1 MMVGVL
7 LAAGAS
13 SRMKSPKAL
22 KKEGK
27 ASYLTI
33 GVRHLWPSCT
43 TVIAVLG
50 AHAAAIQKSVEEE
63 FTRLAE
69 AGQLQLDMAVALKR
83 GVKGFEIHFE
93 RNARWKS
100 GMLSSAQA
108 GLRAALEFKPKGI
121 LVLPVDHPSVQA
133 ATISEL
139 ATVLEQAMTASGKPA
154 ERRTFAYAL
163 VPRYRGRR
171 GHPLAVSP
179 ALAAA
184 IVADRK
190 AESLSDAVRR
200 NARLVGYLDIE
211 DPGTVRNVNRP
222 GD

>member
-13 SRMKSPKAL
+13 TRMKSPKAL
-22 KKEGK
+22 KRQGK
-27 ASYLTI
+27 SSYLTI
-33 GVRHLWPSCT
+33 GVRHLWTACS
-43 TVIAVLG
+43 TVVAVLG
-50 AHAAAIQKSVEEE
+50 ANGAAIQKSVEEE
-63 FTRLAE
+63 FTLLSE
-69 AGQLQLDMAVALKR
+69 SGQLNIDMAVALKR

-93 RNARWKS
+93 RNAKWKS

-108 GLRAALEFKPKGI
+108 GLRSALEFKPKGI

-133 ATISEL
+133 ATVAEL
-139 ATVLEQAMTASGKPA
+139 ATVLEQAIAACGKPA
-154 ERRTFAYAL
+154 ERRKFAYAL

-171 GHPLAVSP
+171 GHPLALSP
-179 ALAAA
+179 ALATA
-184 IVADRK
+184 IAADRK

-200 NARLVGYLDIE
+200 HARLVGYLDVE
-211 DPGTVRNVNRP
+211 DAGIVRNVNTK

>member
-13 SRMKSPKAL
+13 ARMKAPKAL
-22 KKEGK
+22 KQEGR
-27 ASYLTI
+27 ASYLSI
-33 GVRHLWPSCT
+33 GVRHLWTACG
-43 TVIAVLG
+43 TVVAVLG
-50 AHAAAIQKSVEEE
+50 ANGAAIQKTVEEE

-69 AGQLQLDMAVALKR
+69 TGQLRIDMAVALAR

-93 RNARWKS
+93 RNPKWKS

-108 GLRAALEFKPKGI
+108 GLRSALAFKPKGI

-133 ATISEL
+133 ATVAEL
-139 ATVLEQAMTASGKPA
+139 ASVLEQAIAACRTPA
-154 ERRTFAYAL
+154 ERRKFAYAL

-171 GHPLAVSP
+171 GHPLALSP

-200 NARLVGYLDIE
+200 HARLVGYLDLD
-211 DPGTVRNVNRP
+211 DPGMVRNVNRP
-222 GD
+222 GE